1 MTRVLITYFSQTG
14 NTEKNARAMHA
25 ALKDE
30 CDTREQKLED
40 VAAGETGG
48 YDFIFIGTPCIAGDI
63 SVQVKDFIG
72 GLPHAPRFRIALFLT
87 HSAPSYRQE
96 DFTKCIATMETL
108 CGEKSIELVKTFDC
122 QGFLDPRIHDMVKK
136 MKKFS
141 DEEWE
146 KNLAQMKGHPD
157 ARDERNAA
165 RFAREVVGL

>member
-14 NTEKNARAMHA
+14 NTEKIARAIHD

-30 CDTREQKLED
+30 CIADVKKLED
-40 VAAGETGG
+40 VAAGDPGD
-48 YDFIFIGTPCIAGDI
+48 YDYIFIGTPCIAGDI
-63 SVQVKDFIG
+63 ASQVQDFIK
-72 GLPHAPRFRIALFLT
+72 GLPLSPRFRAASFLT
-87 HSAPSYRQE
+87 HSAPAYRQG
-96 DFTKCIATMETL
+96 DFTKCIATMENL
-108 CGEKSIELVKTFDC
+108 CGEKNIKLVKSFDC
-122 QGFLDPRIHDMVKK
+122 QGFLNPQIHEMVKK

-157 ARDERNAA
+157 AGDERNAA